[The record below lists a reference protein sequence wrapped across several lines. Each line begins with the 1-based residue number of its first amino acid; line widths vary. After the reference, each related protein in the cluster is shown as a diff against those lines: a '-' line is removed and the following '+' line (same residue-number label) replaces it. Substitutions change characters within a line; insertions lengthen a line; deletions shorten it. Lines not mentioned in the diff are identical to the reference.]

1 VSSTIEAPPEAQRD
15 GEEAE
20 LPEKIAVKF
29 GGTVVLDRSDPRDQ
43 AIFRSL
49 ELGDDVTLMIEGRCL
64 RQATTQLTDRE
75 GELVGVRV
83 DSHVAI
89 HSTYTPVDS

>member
-1 VSSTIEAPPEAQRD
+1 MSLVIEEPIAPERGGEAPA
-15 GEEAE
+15 
-20 LPEKIAVKF
+20 LPDKIAVKF
-29 GGTVVLDRSDPRDQ
+29 GGTVILDRSDPRDQ

-75 GELVGVRV
+75 GEPVGVRV

-89 HSTYTPVDS
+89 HSIYTPVGS